1 MRRAPL
7 LRAPLVKAPGRA
19 AGYKTAIYILM
30 VDDQDETAADFRRH
44 DGFIAL
50 PDSPQTVRRPW
61 QRSTGLRQQLQIGSN
76 LPQSS
81 YLISRGHIAEATTKY
96 VGWWVGPE
104 SDFLMGVKRTD
115 SSRDVR
121 GALPVRAC
129 ELEKERAKGP

>member
-1 MRRAPL
+1 ML
-7 LRAPLVKAPGRA
+7 LYAK
-19 AGYKTAIYILM
+19 
-30 VDDQDETAADFRRH
+30 DEARADFH
-44 DGFIAL
+44 QHYGFIAL

-61 QRSTGLRQQLQIGSN
+61 QRSVELRQQLRIGSN

-121 GALPVRAC
+121 GALPVLAYA
-129 ELEKERAKGP
+129 LEKERAKGP